1 MSNQRIISVLENY
14 TGEQASLD
22 AFVSVATEELGADWT
37 GKIYDEMA
45 DISDDIKERLDHA
58 FNYYAATTAW
68 NELQSYLTQETPLDY
83 TRTLERIPVL
93 EHWLS
98 FFGAAGDDAVSQL
111 KNKLRQ
117 EGEQT
122 NQNTSLLTNPFA
134 SMQSPVQN
142 TPIKDPNIELDEQ
155 TQQQVQD
162 IFNQASETPDIS
174 NNVLNDLNSV
184 SVSDE
189 KQEGLSEDIKDIFDD
204 VSTVQSDIRDE
215 KSVISQNDEAL
226 KTQDYHEPIDLSV
239 SPDTNGILSPSFDNN
254 METVHEVSEV
264 NAPMLS
270 DETKSVSD
278 VMPIIETSHQS
289 LETPVAFPTEEITQQ
304 SVVSDNQTEENNSVH
319 SPVFDVVQE
328 NYRTDVFDPIASQG
342 AALENNTQVPQD
354 ENAWLIG
361 KIFRQIDFISNIE
374 GWISFRC
381 LELGYTDFY
390 TYRYYG
396 FLVDVLDKTIEELK
410 EILNRVELYDL
421 IEMRYPNGV
430 QYLQNKLLAYEKESQ
445 EAHDSVLSDLSPL
458 PNENLSADDLR
469 RRLGGMDTSMEKE
482 YLGPAPDGFEMI
494 DDPYETL
501 DETAVQKEYEKI
513 EAEGNLMPA
522 TSTETRSQQTVSSA
536 PMAENPIG
544 TVKSTSQTPQNG
556 VQRKMTFSFKAKPAI
571 KPDGT
576 GGATS

>member
-14 TGEQASLD
+14 TGDQTSLET
-22 AFVSVATEELGADWT
+22 FVSVASEELGADWT

-83 TRTLERIPVL
+83 TKTLERIPVL

-134 SMQSPVQN
+134 PIQSEPLVHEASVDTAVDEPS
-142 TPIKDPNIELDEQ
+142 TPMELDEQ
-155 TQQQVQD
+155 TQRQVQD
-162 IFNQASETPDIS
+162 IFAQTPQSSDTS
-174 NNVLNDLNSV
+174 DKLSDYLNKTTL
-184 SVSDE
+184 VSDDN
-189 KQEGLSEDIKDIFDD
+189 QEPISEEIKDIFEKTSTNQSDEQNAVSHIFQDEAKFQTD
-204 VSTVQSDIRDE
+204 VRQETVETSETDVLLSSAVENEPAIVAEMSAPNAPVVLDEIGHQPDMPDNPVREEEPVQSSIDE
-215 KSVISQNDEAL
+215 
-226 KTQDYHEPIDLSV
+226 
-239 SPDTNGILSPSFDNN
+239 
-254 METVHEVSEV
+254 
-264 NAPMLS
+264 
-270 DETKSVSD
+270 
-278 VMPIIETSHQS
+278 
-289 LETPVAFPTEEITQQ
+289 PVQ
-304 SVVSDNQTEENNSVH
+304 
-319 SPVFDVVQE
+319 SPVFDVNQDSF
-328 NYRTDVFDPIASQG
+328 RTDVFDPIASQG
-342 AALENNTQVPQD
+342 AALENNAQVAQD

-361 KIFRQIDFISNIE
+361 KIFRQLDFISNIE

-396 FLVDVLDKTIEELK
+396 FLVDVLDKTIDELK
-410 EILNRVELYDL
+410 GILNRVELYDL

-430 QYLQNKLLAYEKESQ
+430 QYLQNRLLAYEKESQ

-494 DDPYETL
+494 DDPYENL
-501 DETAVQKEYEKI
+501 DEKAVQKEYEKI
-513 EAEGNLMPA
+513 EAEGNLMPSA
-522 TSTETRSQQTVSSA
+522 PTGTSSQQPISSA
-536 PMAENPIG
+536 PVVEKPTD